1 MYNVYKHQGSETA
14 QYGLEIIFN
23 RCPRYIVY
31 STFLLT
37 QKQNASSSPALP
49 NLWLLLVYHFT
60 SNACLANF
68 KVFLCFIMLFVF
80 FCPEHSVV
88 TGTGNTYFYK
98 KLCICTGGR
107 PKIIVEHP
115 FVIGIRDTESVQQL
129 KSRLSKARRVVIV
142 GNGGIA
148 LELV

>member
-49 NLWLLLVYHFT
+49 NLWLYLVYHFT
-60 SNACLANF
+60 SNTCLANF

-80 FCPEHSVV
+80 FFVQNTVLLLGRATHIFTRNCVSAQEEDQRSLLNILLSLAYV
-88 TGTGNTYFYK
+88 T
-98 KLCICTGGR
+98 
-107 PKIIVEHP
+107 
-115 FVIGIRDTESVQQL
+115 Q
-129 KSRLSKARRVVIV
+129 RVCS
-142 GNGGIA
+142 N
-148 LELV
+148 